1 MQVIIYPNDDST
13 VSIVVPAPEFADQ
26 IEAIAAKDVPQG
38 KPFRIIDSSEIP
50 QGDAFTWSESGPILA
65 VTLQEVPNQ
74 RSE

>member
-26 IEAIAAKDVPQG
+26 IDAIAAKDVPHG

-50 QGDAFTWSESGPILA
+50 KGDTFAWTEMGPIIA
-65 VTLQEVPNQ
+65 VISQDGPKTLE
-74 RSE
+74 